1 MILASNQS
9 AIWQGVNFVKRASA
23 SVLMKET
30 PRKLMALR
38 VRNIRRLKSAVCQ
51 ESQERWCSSVAP
63 RDFRSENNRSI
74 FIIALC
80 SLRCRKWTHKVALI
94 QQRVFS

>member
-1 MILASNQS
+1 
-9 AIWQGVNFVKRASA
+9 
-23 SVLMKET
+23 MKET

-38 VRNIRRLKSAVCQ
+38 VRDIRRVKSAVCQ

-63 RDFRSENNRSI
+63 RDFRSKNNRSI

-80 SLRCRKWTHKVALI
+80 SLRCRKWTHKVNSTPGILVTWNHVNSEEG
-94 QQRVFS
+94 RELDC